1 MKRRIP
7 ELGKI
12 PSPFVHGLSP
22 DGLRR
27 VVARGE
33 ALRALATSLDAPTRG
48 GSNAYFEKVLGLRE
62 WLVPLGWTIDNHKN
76 FCTVLSPDGDHA
88 IAVAQGSLGTGD
100 PKGKPETIKPMGP
113 ATQAIVQANVSL
125 QVPLF
130 GDRSPEALLTHRT
143 WLLLTYRESDVVHC
157 ELSLPEGFS
166 ELGFVCKWEKRHCL
180 APVDLGPDG
189 SQIVI
194 PRDPTPP
201 DAGDAPSVEVK
212 VRRKR

>member
-1 MKRRIP
+1 MKHP
-7 ELGKI
+7 KSEPGKI
-12 PSPFVHGLSP
+12 PSPFAYGLSP

-33 ALRALATSLDAPTRG
+33 ALRAMATRLDAPTRG

-62 WLVPLGWTIDNHKN
+62 WLVPLDWTYDNAKN
-76 FCTVLSPDGDHA
+76 FCTVRSPDGAHA

-100 PKGKPETIKPMGP
+100 PNSRPETIKEMGP

-125 QVPLF
+125 QIPLF
-130 GDRSPEALLTHRT
+130 GDRTLAPLLAYRTWILLTHRVQ
-143 WLLLTYRESDVVHC
+143 DVVHC

-166 ELGFVCKWEKRHCL
+166 DDGFVCKWLKRHCL
-180 APVDLGPDG
+180 APVDLRGPNG
-189 SQIVI
+189 PEYVR

-201 DAGDAPSVEVK
+201 DLGTPNVEVK
-212 VRRKR
+212 VHRR